1 MKMLLVLAIFAL
13 GLSGPASAMAG
24 VDQDGNRVEID
35 DGQEIAS
42 GREIVIRI
50 EGEQRTLIVEG
61 ITRNDRGIAID
72 ATDEDGTPFT
82 FRMAIDQ
89 PGTDEPDDEM

>member
-1 MKMLLVLAIFAL
+1 MFLVLAMFAL
-13 GLSGPASAMAG
+13 GLSGPASAMTG
-24 VDQDGNRVEID
+24 VDQDGNRLEIA

-42 GREIVIRI
+42 GREIVISV
-50 EGEQRTLIVEG
+50 EGEQRTLTVES

-82 FRMAIDQ
+82 FRMAINQ
-89 PGTDEPDDEM
+89 PGADEPDDEM